1 MREWHPE
8 YFLQRCPKHI
18 KAQMTTVQVQP
29 GEYLLQLGDI
39 SRYVYVMLEG
49 EFKVFHAMENGTD
62 VYPYVGLY
70 NKEFVGDVEAVMGQ
84 DAYIGSNVQAKTRC
98 VAVKM
103 PREAFVEWLYT
114 DMELNRYVMGRYAY
128 WIHLQSEYGS
138 TQASLSM
145 RARMA
150 RLIDELLL
158 QHPEREIVSK
168 ALLCGVLATSMRSAN
183 RILKQMKE
191 EGMIMVVGD
200 DVRVLDEDALRSAEY
215 DR

>member
-1 MREWHPE
+1 
-8 YFLQRCPKHI
+8 
-18 KAQMTTVQVQP
+18 
-29 GEYLLQLGDI
+29 
-39 SRYVYVMLEG
+39 
-49 EFKVFHAMENGTD
+49 
-62 VYPYVGLY
+62 
-70 NKEFVGDVEAVMGQ
+70 
-84 DAYIGSNVQAKTRC
+84 
-98 VAVKM
+98 M